1 MFQFLAR
8 KRRRLLKDHISKN
21 DNEMIRRK
29 INLRNAFPR
38 LHLHSPSTKAL
49 IKHPP
54 WGGGPPKQHTPPQ
67 LAAHPN
73 STTPACFASASSGRH
88 PLYTSCLLLPSEA
101 RSWTCIT
108 RKTRAL
114 VGTSPGMAIELPAT
128 RVWEV
133 DLGQLLSMGAATRRV
148 CRSHPRRS
156 CSKVGSGSSAGR
168 SVESQSIPHRRD
180 DAALFS

>member
-73 STTPACFASASSGRH
+73 STTPACFASASPGRH
-88 PLYTSCLLLPSEA
+88 H
-101 RSWTCIT
+101 
-108 RKTRAL
+108 
-114 VGTSPGMAIELPAT
+114 EL
-128 RVWEV
+128 RVPKPHNHGKNFSGV
-133 DLGQLLSMGAATRRV
+133 VLQRAATWRKRKSSSLELLGRCSETMPLRICV
-148 CRSHPRRS
+148 LRLGAFRPLDQSAWRPRPCS
-156 CSKVGSGSSAGR
+156 CN
-168 SVESQSIPHRRD
+168 H
-180 DAALFS
+180 